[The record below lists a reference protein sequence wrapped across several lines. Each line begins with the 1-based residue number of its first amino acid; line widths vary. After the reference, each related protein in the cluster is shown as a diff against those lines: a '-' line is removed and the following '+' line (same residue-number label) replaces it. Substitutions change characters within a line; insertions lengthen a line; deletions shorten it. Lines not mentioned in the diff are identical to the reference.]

1 MAKQKSPKPTQAELG
16 ILQILWEHG
25 SCTVRTVHEKLCEKR
40 KIGYTTALKL
50 LQVMYEK
57 GLVTRDE
64 QAHAHIYKAR
74 VKEQQTQKL
83 ILGDLLERLF
93 DGSTTKLAI
102 QALSMKKATPEELT
116 EIRRLLDKLEEEA

>member
-1 MAKQKSPKPTQAELG
+1 MAKQKQLKPTEAELS
-16 ILQILWEHG
+16 ILRILWEHG
-25 SCTVRTVHEKLCEKR
+25 PCTVRTVQKELSEKR
-40 KIGYTTALKL
+40 ETGYTTALKL
-50 LQVMYEK
+50 LQIMYEK